1 MRLRIVKVLARVKR
15 LLLWYFLDD
24 AVDTLYFSKM
34 MYEAL
39 RLITHQRYYKLDF
52 GVNEHRLTLC
62 TVYMRPRKVV
72 GVTSRR

>member
-34 MYEAL
+34 YEAL
-39 RLITHQRYYKLDF
+39 RFITHQRYYKLDF

-62 TVYMRPRKVV
+62 TVYAAP
-72 GVTSRR
+72 

>member
-52 GVNEHRLTLC
+52 GVNEDRLTLC
-62 TVYMRPRKVV
+62 TVYAAP
-72 GVTSRR
+72 